1 MTQKL
6 RIFLACADKRL
17 KLALLMLLDHQ
28 PGMDVAGISDQL
40 LNLEAQI
47 NASHPDVL
55 VIEWQENLKTIQDQ
69 LTNIRGFASPP
80 QIVCMA
86 NNPRDKEAILAA
98 GADYFIV
105 KNVPPDELIEIL
117 KEIQS
122 KKQGKWNQN
131 QNYSIEASID

>member
-55 VIEWQENLKTIQDQ
+55 VIEWQENLKTIKDQ

-86 NNPRDKEAILAA
+86 NNPRDKEEILTA
-98 GADYFIV
+98 GADYFII
-105 KNVPPDELIEIL
+105 KNVPPDELIGIL
-117 KEIQS
+117 KKIQS
-122 KKQGKWNQN
+122 KKQGKLDQN
-131 QNYSIEASID
+131 QNYALETSID